1 MNRARPKQIKFR
13 VTEDEFEYIKT
24 QVEKSGLTQNEYIT
38 NCLLDKEIYVIKG
51 LKEMTLELK
60 RIGNNVNQITRAVH
74 EGKANCSEEVEE
86 VQKELKEI
94 WQSLRLLIQKQL

>member
-13 VTEDEFEYIKT
+13 VTEDEFEDIKN

-38 NCLLDKEIYVIKG
+38 NCLLDKEIYVIEG
-51 LKEMTLELK
+51 IKEMTLELK

-74 EGKANCSEEVEE
+74 EGKAHCSEEVEE